1 MNLFPFLNAV
11 SEVSEVPEAA
21 SAPMH
26 PAFIALL
33 ALVGI
38 GFVIM
43 IVQNFFI
50 KKEEYYK

>member
-11 SEVSEVPEAA
+11 SEVSEVPEASA
-21 SAPMH
+21 SMH

-43 IVQNFFI
+43 IIQNFFI

>member
-1 MNLFPFLNAV
+1 MNPFPLLHTV
-11 SEVSEVPEAA
+11 SEVSEALEA
-21 SAPMH
+21 SASMH
-26 PAFIALL
+26 PAFIVLL

-43 IVQNFFI
+43 IIQNFFI